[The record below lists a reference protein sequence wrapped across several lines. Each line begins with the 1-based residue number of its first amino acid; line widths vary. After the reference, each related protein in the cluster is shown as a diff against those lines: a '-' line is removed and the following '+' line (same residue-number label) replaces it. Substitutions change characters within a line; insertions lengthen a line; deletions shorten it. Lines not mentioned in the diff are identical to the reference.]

1 MTVFLFFIY
10 FFFAEPELVGEV
22 HLQGTPTPGAITLTN
37 ALVLLATPVTCIFT
51 LRAKFPQGLH
61 QTPGKPCTGRLPCDP
76 APGVFLR
83 RTLCENLLLQVS
95 DISRR
100 TADPQF

>member
-1 MTVFLFFIY
+1 MTV
-10 FFFAEPELVGEV
+10 FFAEPELVGEV
-22 HLQGTPTPGAITLTN
+22 HLQGTLTPGAITLTN

-83 RTLCENLLLQVS
+83 RTLCENLLLRVS
-95 DISRR
+95 DISHR